1 MVYDDHILDMVE
13 RKIEVFM
20 DDFCNA
26 PKYTLVVLNIIRVLQ
41 VHFEKNFAIIILLC
55 EKFSKP

>member
-1 MVYDDHILDMVE
+1 MVYDGHILDMVD

-26 PKYTLVVLNIIRVLQ
+26 PKYTLVVLNIIRVL
-41 VHFEKNFAIIILLC
+41 
-55 EKFSKP
+55 